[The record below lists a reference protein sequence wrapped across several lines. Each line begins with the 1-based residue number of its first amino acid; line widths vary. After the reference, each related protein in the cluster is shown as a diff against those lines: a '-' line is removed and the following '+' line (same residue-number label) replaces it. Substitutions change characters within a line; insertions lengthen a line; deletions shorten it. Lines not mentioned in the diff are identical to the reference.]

1 MHTLEKVDA
10 LENPDSITLPL
21 QKVPLGGDAG
31 FWIDNDIR
39 GMSLEQPGGAPEVG
53 LTRAGVSM
61 MSCSVLARMT
71 LFSNFGAIKDLM
83 STSMLHRTAP

>member
-39 GMSLEQPGGAPEVG
+39 GMSLEQPGGAPEVEPMIQAFR
-53 LTRAGVSM
+53 LRALAEILGRGVHDE
-61 MSCSVLARMT
+61 L
-71 LFSNFGAIKDLM
+71 LGAG
-83 STSMLHRTAP
+83 

>member
-21 QKVPLGGDAG
+21 QKVPLGEDAG

-53 LTRAGVSM
+53 LTRGEPMIQAFRLRALAEILGRGVYDELLGAG
-61 MSCSVLARMT
+61 
-71 LFSNFGAIKDLM
+71 
-83 STSMLHRTAP
+83 

>member
-39 GMSLEQPGGAPEVG
+39 GMSLEQPGEPMIQAFRLRALAEILGRGVHDELLGAG
-53 LTRAGVSM
+53 
-61 MSCSVLARMT
+61 
-71 LFSNFGAIKDLM
+71 
-83 STSMLHRTAP
+83 

>member
-31 FWIDNDIR
+31 FWIDNHIR

-53 LTRAGVSM
+53 LTRAGRADDTGVQIAGVGRNLGPG
-61 MSCSVLARMT
+61 CS
-71 LFSNFGAIKDLM
+71 
-83 STSMLHRTAP
+83 

>member
-53 LTRAGVSM
+53 LPGPGEPMIQAFRLRALAEILGRGVHDE
-61 MSCSVLARMT
+61 L
-71 LFSNFGAIKDLM
+71 LGAG
-83 STSMLHRTAP
+83 